1 MKMKKDDEDG
11 KGCGGNKCRRKIMS
25 RGSKFKSRRRIHLLV
40 RAAKTRFVDYC
51 GDEKEQL
58 GWDVNKEGAIEP
70 DFSSLH
76 DHLHAGADGIG
87 DGGCSIS

>member
-1 MKMKKDDEDG
+1 
-11 KGCGGNKCRRKIMS
+11 
-25 RGSKFKSRRRIHLLV
+25 LV